1 MKPWEE
7 IPDETIIRADM
18 STLRAYCDD
27 DNKEI
32 DYVVRGSIV
41 IDYDHIIYCQLG
53 LSKISY
59 ANEDAEPLRF
69 CYYREI
75 DE

>member
-7 IPDETIIRADM
+7 IPDETIIHADM
-18 STLRAYCDD
+18 STLRAYYEG
-27 DNKEI
+27 DNKGI
-32 DYVVRGSIV
+32 DYVCRGSIV

-53 LSKISY
+53 LSKITY
-59 ANEDAEPLRF
+59 TDEDAEPIRF